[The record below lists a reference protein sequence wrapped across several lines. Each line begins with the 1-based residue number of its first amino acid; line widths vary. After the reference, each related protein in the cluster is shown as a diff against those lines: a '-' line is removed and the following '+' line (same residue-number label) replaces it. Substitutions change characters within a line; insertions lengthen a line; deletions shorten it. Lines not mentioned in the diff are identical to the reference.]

1 MIACHICRQY
11 WLDLINP
18 VNENIRY
25 MDEVCCGNWN
35 VFLVDL
41 LYVHPSVV
49 VLFNTD
55 NKRHD
60 IYNINKETI
69 QEDQTTVYVRVRI
82 QSQVWFNSTYHG
94 HSTMMPFHPRGS
106 RHPDTIVVCTNNCR
120 HNQCQCKELYI
131 HCRYLRKVN
140 QMIPEL
146 PSSSEFQKT

>member
-25 MDEVCCGNWN
+25 MDEVCCGNRN

-49 VLFNTD
+49 ALFNTD
-55 NKRHD
+55 NRGHG

-82 QSQVWFNSTYHG
+82 QSQVWFNGTYHG
-94 HSTMMPFHPRGS
+94 HSTMMPLHPRGS
-106 RHPDTIVVCTNNCR
+106 RHPDLCGVHQQLQTQPMPV
-120 HNQCQCKELYI
+120 
-131 HCRYLRKVN
+131 
-140 QMIPEL
+140 
-146 PSSSEFQKT
+146 